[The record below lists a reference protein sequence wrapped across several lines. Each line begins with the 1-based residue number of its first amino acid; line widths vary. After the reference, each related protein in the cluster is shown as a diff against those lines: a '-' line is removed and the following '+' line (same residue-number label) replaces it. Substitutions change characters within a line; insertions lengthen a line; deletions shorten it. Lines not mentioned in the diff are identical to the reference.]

1 MPYTRIFGDLRFRA
15 RSKHWD
21 HLDKMISYPYVAED
35 VRNMRKTTETKSLF
49 DKYIYLNEQCFGDL
63 LPYKT
68 LGNNPIL
75 EVVPDLS
82 SKGKTRDDH
91 SIQLTDEND
100 YDSLAHEMVH
110 SFLLLFKEV
119 EEDNETTTGRT
130 IGDMRVND
138 EMIKHLKIKYN
149 SEVDVSSSEKDD
161 VVSYA
166 GHNSLFYECL
176 YNCFLLWGPDHINY
190 ALVTDNDVHVQQLK
204 F

>member
-1 MPYTRIFGDLRFRA
+1 MSYTRIFGDLRFHA
-15 RSKHWD
+15 GSKHWG
-21 HLDKMISYPYVAED
+21 HLDKMVSSPYGAKD
-35 VRNMRKTTETKSLF
+35 VRDMRKTTGSLMY
-49 DKYIYLNEQCFGDL
+49 KYTYLNKQCFGDL
-63 LPYKT
+63 LPYNT

-82 SKGKTRDDH
+82 SKGKTKDDH
-91 SIQLTDEND
+91 SIQLADEND

-119 EEDNETTTGRT
+119 EEDNETWTGRT
-130 IGDMRVND
+130 IGDMEVND
-138 EMIKHLKIKYN
+138 TMIKDLKIKYN
-149 SEVDVSSSEKDD
+149 TEVDVSSSEKDD

-190 ALVTDNDVHVQQLK
+190 ACLN